1 MMGHQPPYQNK
12 LFIAGFNLEKR
23 IREDH
28 ILRKIAQ
35 QIDFNFIYQEV
46 KDTYGDNGNVSVP
59 PPAIL
64 KMMLLLVL
72 FNVRSERE
80 LMDTIP
86 LRLDWLWFLGYD
98 IDTEIPNHSVLSKAR
113 TRWGVKAFKR
123 LFEHIVWQCV
133 KAGLVDGTKLFLDAS
148 LIDAD
153 ASNNSV
159 VDTYNLKKYLT
170 KGYRHLEKRLD
181 DLEVQK
187 STPANSR
194 YISSTDPDASV
205 TRHGGG
211 KSKLR
216 YKTHRAVDPHNEVIT
231 ATAITPGSVDDGEML
246 KEMIETHKDNTYKD
260 VYTVVADSRYGTI
273 DNFLLCH
280 DLGVKA
286 HIPSLE
292 ETQRGSGRKRGIFPQ
307 DAFSYD
313 PETDTFTC
321 PAGQILKRG
330 KLYKYR
336 NHYEYRAS
344 ARACAHCEL
353 RDQCTRSK
361 NGRTLKRHLRH
372 DELNKVLKE
381 AQSSNAARDI
391 RDRKHISEC
400 SFARSTRYGYKRSR
414 WRRLWRV
421 IIQDFLIAAIQN
433 IMVLIKVSK
442 DKLSKSN
449 AQTGQSIPVQRAA
462 WAGLFFISL
471 IIGYRSRRIVS
482 FCLAQPMLFI
492 WIAVYYGIHCK
503 CWF

>member
-1 MMGHQPPYQNK
+1 MMGRQPPYQNK
-12 LFIAGFNLEKR
+12 LFITGFNLEKR

-35 QIDFNFIYQEV
+35 QIDFNFIYREV

-59 PPAIL
+59 PPIIL

-72 FNVRSERE
+72 YNVRSERE
-80 LMDTIP
+80 LIDTIP
-86 LRLDWLWFLGYD
+86 LRLDWVWFLGYD

-123 LFEHIVWQCV
+123 FFEHIVWQCV
-133 KAGLVDGTKLFLDAS
+133 EAGLVDGTKLFLDAS

-159 VDTYNLKKYLT
+159 VDTHNLKKYLT

-205 TRHGGG
+205 TRHSSG

-216 YKTHRAVDPHNEVIT
+216 YKTHRVVDPHNEVIT

-246 KEMIETHKDNTYKD
+246 KEMIETHTENIHKDID
-260 VYTVVADSRYGTI
+260 TVVADSRYGTI

-313 PETDTFTC
+313 PDTDTFTC
-321 PAGQILKRG
+321 PAGQVLKRG

-344 ARACAHCEL
+344 AKACAHCEL

-361 NGRTLKRHLRH
+361 GSRTLKRHVRQ
-372 DELNKVLKE
+372 DELDKVLKE
-381 AQSSNAARDI
+381 AQSSNTSRDI

-414 WRRLWRV
+414 WRGLWRV

-433 IMVLIKVSK
+433 IMVLVRVSNEK
-442 DKLSKSN
+442 ISKSN
-449 AQTGQSIPVQRAA
+449 AQTGQSMPVQRAA

-471 IIGYRSRRIVS
+471 IIGYRSRRTVS
-482 FCLAQPMLFI
+482 FCL
-492 WIAVYYGIHCK
+492 V
-503 CWF
+503 